1 MIFRVDFG
9 TVLAD
14 RQTLRLRETVLGK
27 ERAST
32 TRSKND
38 LAGVLSG
45 QGKYGQAEE
54 MHRQARGAEGDGAR

>member
-14 RQTLRLRETVLGK
+14 RQTLGLRETVLGK

-38 LAGVLSG
+38 LAGVLRG
-45 QGKYGQAEE
+45 QGKYEQAEE